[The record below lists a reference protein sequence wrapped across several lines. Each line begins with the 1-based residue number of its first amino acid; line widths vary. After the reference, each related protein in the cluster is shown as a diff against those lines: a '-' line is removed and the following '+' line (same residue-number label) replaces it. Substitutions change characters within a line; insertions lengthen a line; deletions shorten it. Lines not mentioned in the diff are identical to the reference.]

1 MRLHHNAFDM
11 SLDQV
16 AIAYGD
22 RWLRLG
28 CCREVSA
35 EAIEHERLDL
45 GGGEPGDAAGAR
57 LPFLQN
63 RMGDVV
69 AVAHPELV
77 GVGRAHPAA
86 AVVENAAGED
96 GG

>member
-45 GGGEPGDAAGAR
+45 GAGSRAT
-57 LPFLQN
+57 LPASAFLFC
-63 RMGDVV
+63 RTAWGT
-69 AVAHPELV
+69 
-77 GVGRAHPAA
+77 
-86 AVVENAAGED
+86 
-96 GG
+96 